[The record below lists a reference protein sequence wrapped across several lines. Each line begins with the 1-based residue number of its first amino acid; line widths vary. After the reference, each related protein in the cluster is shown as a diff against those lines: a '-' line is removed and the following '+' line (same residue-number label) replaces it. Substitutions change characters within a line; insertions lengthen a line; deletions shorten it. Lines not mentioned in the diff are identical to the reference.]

1 METAAPVSYHH
12 TIDIALDPPLASAGE
27 ASLWVEISAGDPGGL
42 SHEASTGG
50 RSDATTPTLV
60 LSRVD
65 GDGAEQRFALPHGAR
80 AEGIRAKRRKSG
92 WQLRVIV
99 PVVEHAV
106 EVEAKPEIEPIRP
119 EPTTSGSDD
128 DAASTQVPHLADL
141 DFGPGCDACA
151 AVGDAGDR
159 RVVATRAIR
168 RGEVVVFEAP
178 VAAVKAGEPVASDA
192 LASAFCDPRCGSPG
206 GCKGSPTRTTSQVEI
221 PSMGAIIG
229 EHLHGCTDDV
239 GGDRC
244 ATPGLFGLYG
254 GGASCP
260 SQIGR
265 AHV

>member
-1 METAAPVSYHH
+1 M
-12 TIDIALDPPLASAGE
+12 
-27 ASLWVEISAGDPGGL
+27 
-42 SHEASTGG
+42 
-50 RSDATTPTLV
+50 
-60 LSRVD
+60 
-65 GDGAEQRFALPHGAR
+65 
-80 AEGIRAKRRKSG
+80 
-92 WQLRVIV
+92 

-192 LASAFCDPRCGSPG
+192 LAQRVLRPAMRVPR
-206 GCKGSPTRTTSQVEI
+206 RTQ
-221 PSMGAIIG
+221 GLA
-229 EHLHGCTDDV
+229 HANDV
-239 GGDRC
+239 AG
-244 ATPGLFGLYG
+244 
-254 GGASCP
+254 
-260 SQIGR
+260 
-265 AHV
+265 

>member
-1 METAAPVSYHH
+1 M
-12 TIDIALDPPLASAGE
+12 
-27 ASLWVEISAGDPGGL
+27 
-42 SHEASTGG
+42 
-50 RSDATTPTLV
+50 
-60 LSRVD
+60 
-65 GDGAEQRFALPHGAR
+65 
-80 AEGIRAKRRKSG
+80 
-92 WQLRVIV
+92 

-151 AVGDAGDR
+151 AVGDPGDR

-192 LASAFCDPRCGSPG
+192 LAHAFCGERCGSPG
-206 GCKGSPTRTTSQVEI
+206 GRKGSPTRTTSQVEI

-229 EHLHGCTDDV
+229 EHLHGCTDD
-239 GGDRC
+239 
-244 ATPGLFGLYG
+244 P
-254 GGASCP
+254 
-260 SQIGR
+260 
-265 AHV
+265 